1 MAFKQTG
8 TTLPHKPLAFIFIF
22 RHSFPPQA
30 CVCPVPSNAQLF
42 SLSSFSLNSPGGR
55 DGTLRYS
62 LSPEHILPHVP
73 ARVPECPAVFT
84 PASPFSSRVW
94 FFCCGAF
101 MACSYLPEH
110 LFSFHS
116 FSGFTLLV
124 FWLLISLPRS
134 LLRPTVMAYCD
145 AFERL
150 LLLDFGFRFP
160 GSRGDC
166 T

>member
-94 FFCCGAF
+94 FFLLRRLHGLLLSTGAF
-101 MACSYLPEH
+101 VFLS
-110 LFSFHS
+110 LF
-116 FSGFTLLV
+116 
-124 FWLLISLPRS
+124 
-134 LLRPTVMAYCD
+134 
-145 AFERL
+145 
-150 LLLDFGFRFP
+150 FRFHFIGFLAFDFAP
-160 GSRGDC
+160 SFPSATDRNGLL
-166 T
+166 